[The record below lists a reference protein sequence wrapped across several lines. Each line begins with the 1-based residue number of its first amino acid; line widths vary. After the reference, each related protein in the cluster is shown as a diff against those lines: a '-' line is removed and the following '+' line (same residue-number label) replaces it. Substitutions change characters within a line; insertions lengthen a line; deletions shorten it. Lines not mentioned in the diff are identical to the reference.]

1 MKPPAIKYTWLRI
14 VLYLIAVIAA
24 SAVGMIAGFLVVIPV
39 IGGNIIELAQDIA
52 GLIDRIGPFYF
63 GLINLFSA
71 GALLLTVWLFR
82 RFIDRRDLADLGFTL
97 KGYGR
102 DLLAGLSWGTIRIT
116 AGFAA
121 LWLNGNLRVI
131 AVHIDTGQL
140 LGYLFFFA
148 IVAFNEEVMIRGY
161 VLTNLLEKTGKYTAL
176 VLSALIFMIMHL
188 GNENLSLIALI
199 NLFLAGIILGVYY
212 IHKRNLW
219 FSIGMHLTW
228 NFFQGPVYGFEV
240 SGMSIQGMIR
250 QELSGNDWL
259 TGGAFGLEGS
269 VVTVVVVLAAAFL
282 IDRRYR
288 NQSFAEGKTYE
299 TVT

>member
-1 MKPPAIKYTWLRI
+1 
-14 VLYLIAVIAA
+14 
-24 SAVGMIAGFLVVIPV
+24 
-39 IGGNIIELAQDIA
+39 
-52 GLIDRIGPFYF
+52 LIDRIGPFYF

-102 DLLAGLSWGTIRIT
+102 DLLAGLSWGTITIT